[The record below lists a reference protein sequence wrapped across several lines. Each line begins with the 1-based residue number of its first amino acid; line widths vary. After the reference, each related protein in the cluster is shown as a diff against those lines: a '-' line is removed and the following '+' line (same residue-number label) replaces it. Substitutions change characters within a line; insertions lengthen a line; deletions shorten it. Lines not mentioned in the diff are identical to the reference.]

1 MQDDLKELEC
11 SICIDVKDGEIHQC
25 HESHIYCVECWQTLQ
40 SYVPSARVCGLKH
53 GKGTYT
59 VADGRKYVGG
69 YKDDERHGF
78 GTEFFPNGTIYFQG
92 EWANGEPVHGP
103 DLS

>member
-1 MQDDLKELEC
+1 VQRR
-11 SICIDVKDGEIHQC
+11 
-25 HESHIYCVECWQTLQ
+25 T
-40 SYVPSARVCGLKH
+40 
-53 GKGTYT
+53 GTYT

-69 YKDDERHGF
+69 YMDDVRHGF

>member
-40 SYVPSARVCGLKH
+40 SYVPSARVCS
-53 GKGTYT
+53 
-59 VADGRKYVGG
+59 
-69 YKDDERHGF
+69 E
-78 GTEFFPNGTIYFQG
+78 G
-92 EWANGEPVHGP
+92 EESEGEE
-103 DLS
+103 